1 MSANPYDEYMIRLI
15 IRTVVYLVSAAIGLL
30 VASAVLDD
38 FHLHAGGFLV
48 AVVVF
53 SAAQLILGPFIFKV
67 VRNNAEAFVGGVG
80 LVSTFVALLIASF
93 VGDGLDITGASTWIA
108 GTVIVW
114 LVTAIATMLLPFL
127 LAKAGVKHARE
138 EKEQTAG

>member
-1 MSANPYDEYMIRLI
+1 MIRLI

-38 FHLHAGGFLV
+38 FNLHAAGFLV

-67 VRNNAEAFVGGVG
+67 VRNNAEALVGGVG
-80 LVSTFVALLIASF
+80 LVSTFVALLIATLT
-93 VGDGLDITGASTWIA
+93 DGLNITGVSTWIA

-138 EKEQTAG
+138 EKEQNAG

>member
-1 MSANPYDEYMIRLI
+1 MIRLI

-38 FHLHAGGFLV
+38 FNLHAAGFLV